1 MPLSAVIVD
10 DEQLARDELAYLL
23 KDVGDINVVAQGKNG
38 VEAVNLIREHNPDLV
53 FLDVQMPGLDG
64 FGVIK
69 KLLDRK
75 VPLPKIVF
83 ATAFDQY
90 AVKAF
95 EVNAVDYLLKPFDK
109 KRVVQSV
116 QKARAKLESSATSSD
131 KLETLVRMLESQKP
145 QTSKILIKAAGRL
158 FLVDQKDICYAS
170 IEDGVISVATS
181 GPAGMEGQSNC
192 RTLEELLDSLDPNLF
207 WRAHRSYLVNINR
220 IKEVVPWFKSSY
232 QLRMDDKKRVVQ
244 SVQKARAKLESST
257 TSSDKLET
265 LVRMLESQKPQTS
278 KILIKAAGR
287 LFLVDQKDIC
297 YASIEDGV
305 ISVAT
310 SGPAGMEGQSNCRT
324 LEELLDS
331 LDPNL
336 FWRAHRSY
344 LVNINRI
351 KEVVPWFKSSYQLRM
366 DDKKQTEIP
375 VSRAQTRRL
384 RELFGL

>member
-116 QKARAKLESSATSSD
+116 QKARAKLESS
-131 KLETLVRMLESQKP
+131 
-145 QTSKILIKAAGRL
+145 
-158 FLVDQKDICYAS
+158 
-170 IEDGVISVATS
+170 
-181 GPAGMEGQSNC
+181 
-192 RTLEELLDSLDPNLF
+192 
-207 WRAHRSYLVNINR
+207 
-220 IKEVVPWFKSSY
+220 
-232 QLRMDDKKRVVQ
+232 
-244 SVQKARAKLESST
+244 T

-310 SGPAGMEGQSNCRT
+310 SGAAGMEGQSNCRT

>member
-1 MPLSAVIVD
+1 MSLSAVIVD

-23 KDVGDINVVAQGKNG
+23 KNIGDVDVVAQGKNG
-38 VEAVNLIREHNPDLV
+38 VEGVNLIREHNPDLV

-69 KLLDRK
+69 KLLDKK

-95 EVNAVDYLLKPFDK
+95 EVNAIDYLLKPFDK
-109 KRVVQSV
+109 KRVAQSV
-116 QKARAKLESSATSSD
+116 QKAKIKVEGNSSSSE
-131 KLETLVRMLESQKP
+131 KLETLVRMLESQSAQP
-145 QTSKILIKAAGRL
+145 SKVLLKSTGRL
-158 FLVDQKDICYAS
+158 FLVNQKEICFAS
-170 IEDGVISVATS
+170 IEDGVISVVTS
-181 GPAGMEGQSNC
+181 GVNGMEGQSNC
-192 RTLEELLDSLDPNLF
+192 RTLEELL
-207 WRAHRSYLVNINR
+207 
-220 IKEVVPWFKSSY
+220 E
-232 QLRMDDKKRVVQ
+232 
-244 SVQKARAKLESST
+244 
-257 TSSDKLET
+257 
-265 LVRMLESQKPQTS
+265 
-278 KILIKAAGR
+278 
-287 LFLVDQKDIC
+287 
-297 YASIEDGV
+297 
-305 ISVAT
+305 
-310 SGPAGMEGQSNCRT
+310 
-324 LEELLDS
+324 S

-375 VSRAQTRRL
+375 VSRAQTKRL

>member
-1 MPLSAVIVD
+1 MPEHARVAESQPVTSTPAALSAVIVD

-23 KDVGDINVVAQGKNG
+23 KSVGEVNVVAQGKNG
-38 VEAVNLIREHNPDLV
+38 VEAVSLVREYSPDLL

-69 KLLDRK
+69 KLLDKK

-95 EVNAVDYLLKPFDK
+95 EVNAIDYLLKPFDK
-109 KRVVQSV
+109 KRVAQSV
-116 QKARAKLESSATSSD
+116 QRARKKMETQSGPAD
-131 KLETLVRMLESQKP
+131 RIETLMRLVESQKP
-145 QTSKILIKAAGRL
+145 HTAKILLKATGRL

-170 IEDGVISVATS
+170 IEDGVISVVTGGAN
-181 GPAGMEGQSNC
+181 GMEGQSNC
-192 RTLEELLDSLDPNLF
+192 RTLEELL
-207 WRAHRSYLVNINR
+207 
-220 IKEVVPWFKSSY
+220 
-232 QLRMDDKKRVVQ
+232 
-244 SVQKARAKLESST
+244 
-257 TSSDKLET
+257 
-265 LVRMLESQKPQTS
+265 
-278 KILIKAAGR
+278 
-287 LFLVDQKDIC
+287 
-297 YASIEDGV
+297 
-305 ISVAT
+305 
-310 SGPAGMEGQSNCRT
+310 SN
-324 LEELLDS
+324 

-375 VSRAQTRRL
+375 VSRAQTKRL

>member
-1 MPLSAVIVD
+1 MSLSTVIVD
-10 DEQLARDELAYLL
+10 DEQLARDELAFLL
-23 KDVGDINVVAQGKNG
+23 KNIEEVDVVAQGKNG
-38 VEAVNLIREHNPDLV
+38 LEAVNLIREHNPDLV

-95 EVNAVDYLLKPFDK
+95 EVNAVDYLLKPFDR
-109 KRVVQSV
+109 KRVAQSV
-116 QKARAKLESSATSSD
+116 QKAKAKGESNSASSD

-145 QTSKILIKAAGRL
+145 QTSKILLKAAGRL
-158 FLVDQKDICYAS
+158 FLVNQKDICFAS
-170 IEDGVISVATS
+170 IEDGIISVVTTGVS
-181 GPAGMEGQSNC
+181 GMEGQSNC
-192 RTLEELLDSLDPNLF
+192 RTLEELLDSLDPNF
-207 WRAHRSYLVNINR
+207 
-220 IKEVVPWFKSSY
+220 
-232 QLRMDDKKRVVQ
+232 
-244 SVQKARAKLESST
+244 
-257 TSSDKLET
+257 
-265 LVRMLESQKPQTS
+265 
-278 KILIKAAGR
+278 
-287 LFLVDQKDIC
+287 
-297 YASIEDGV
+297 
-305 ISVAT
+305 
-310 SGPAGMEGQSNCRT
+310 
-324 LEELLDS
+324 
-331 LDPNL
+331 

-375 VSRAQTRRL
+375 VSRAQTKRL